1 MTTFDE
7 ITIIADA
14 VSPLDAS
21 LAIRLRAIAA
31 RVRGMERFCDETTEQ
46 ARILERLAWV
56 SRSSICG

>member
-7 ITIIADA
+7 ITTIADA
-14 VSPLDAS
+14 VSPLDAA
-21 LAIRLRAIAA
+21 LATRLRAIAA

-56 SRSSICG
+56 SRSSLCG